1 MLKVT
6 ELHAGYGRI
15 PILNGVNLDV
25 AEGQVLGILGHN
37 GMGKTTLIKTLMGF
51 IDTTQG
57 TIQLEGQDITRAS
70 PNRRARAG
78 FGYVPQGRDIFPR
91 MTVRDNLRFAV
102 AASGSTLSLIHI

>member
-37 GMGKTTLIKTLMGF
+37 GMGKTTLIKLLVGLLHPSSGEVNINGF
-51 IDTTQG
+51 T
-57 TIQLEGQDITRAS
+57 
-70 PNRRARAG
+70 PWNRKSD
-78 FGYVPQGRDIFPR
+78 FLKQISF
-91 MTVRDNLRFAV
+91 F
-102 AASGSTLSLIHI
+102 LI